1 MPAPGVP
8 LEMIESI
15 LDNFVPLE
23 IFRQVPHP
31 LSQPHTTYNTLIAY
45 VIFTVRSRKV
55 ANQLQGR
62 LFQQDAEI
70 VDLLAESKALRTSLD
85 ALLARQ
91 KSAECERCCTCKGS
105 YSVEEP
111 DTEPVGPTGP

>member
-1 MPAPGVP
+1 
-8 LEMIESI
+8 
-15 LDNFVPLE
+15 
-23 IFRQVPHP
+23 
-31 LSQPHTTYNTLIAY
+31 
-45 VIFTVRSRKV
+45 VIFTVRSCEV

-62 LFQQDAEI
+62 LFQQETEI

-91 KSAECERCCTCKGS
+91 NSAECERCCTCKGS
-105 YSVEEP
+105 YNGEEP